1 MDYHHE
7 MYTGTTTQHV
17 KVKPYLLWWGIGL
30 TVADWMFETIL
41 HMYILGEGSFA
52 ENFFTV
58 PMA

>member
-1 MDYHHE
+1 MDA
-7 MYTGTTTQHV
+7 GAATQSV

-30 TVADWMFETIL
+30 AVADWIFETAL
-41 HMYILGEGSFA
+41 HVYILGEGSLA